1 MPAMLATLLVLSA
14 CKGNKN
20 NTPAL
25 AADTT
30 CIVDTTAAE
39 QVTDSTIYGKASED
53 FGMSTFGM
61 ITDDG
66 DTLNVCRTA
75 NDGTDAKIYGSI
87 KYDDRYAMTTRDN
100 GESLGVLINL
110 TELDK
115 KTQELRNTQRALGG
129 ERRHGACGELFEITQ
144 SNRQICFQE

>member
-1 MPAMLATLLVLSA
+1 MQKALHFIPIVLVGLFTLQGCHMKKSDQAPAD
-14 CKGNKN
+14 
-20 NTPAL
+20 NTTAI
-25 AADTT
+25 ADTT
-30 CIVDTTAAE
+30 SAE
-39 QVTDSTIYGKASED
+39 QVADSTLYGTSTED

-66 DTLNVCRTA
+66 DTINVCRTA

-87 KYDDRYAMTTRDN
+87 KYDNRYAMTTRDN

-115 KTQELRNTQRALGG
+115 KLKNYEIRNGHLVVNGDTVPVENYLK
-129 ERRHGACGELFEITQ
+129 
-144 SNRQICFQE
+144 

>member
-1 MPAMLATLLVLSA
+1 MLATLLVLSA

-30 CIVDTTAAE
+30 SIVDTTAAE

-53 FGMSTFGM
+53 FGMSTFSM
-61 ITDDG
+61 VTDQG
-66 DTLNVCRTA
+66 DTLHLCRTSE
-75 NDGTDAKIYGSI
+75 DGTDGKIYGSLE
-87 KYDDRYAMTTRDN
+87 YGQRYALTTRDN
-100 GESLGVLINL
+100 GEAVGVLINL

-115 KTQELRNTQRALGG
+115 KLKNYEIRNGKLIVDGKIVPIENYLQ
-129 ERRHGACGELFEITQ
+129 
-144 SNRQICFQE
+144 

>member
-1 MPAMLATLLVLSA
+1 MIKTARLLPAMLATLLVLSA

-30 CIVDTTAAE
+30 SIVDTTAAE

-115 KTQELRNTQRALGG
+115 KLKDYEIRNGHLVVNGDTVPVENYLK
-129 ERRHGACGELFEITQ
+129 
-144 SNRQICFQE
+144 

>member
-1 MPAMLATLLVLSA
+1 MQKALHFIPIVLVGLFTLQGCHMKKSDQ
-14 CKGNKN
+14 
-20 NTPAL
+20 TPADNTT
-25 AADTT
+25 AIADTT
-30 CIVDTTAAE
+30 SAE
-39 QVTDSTIYGKASED
+39 QVADSTLYGTSTED

-75 NDGTDAKIYGSI
+75 HDGTDAKIYGSI

-115 KTQELRNTQRALGG
+115 KLKNYEIRNGHLVVNGDTVPVENYLK
-129 ERRHGACGELFEITQ
+129 
-144 SNRQICFQE
+144 